1 MREVG
6 ANVLNESNDLCNGC
20 QLESR
25 QELALEIDQTAK
37 LQSSFHYETCF
48 TRTDEERLIDIK
60 NHSIACQD
68 NFDSNCELCC
78 MISKLESDVT
88 RWSKNVENTVDKK
101 WNQDYRT
108 DMDTFVQLLY
118 SEDLDIA
125 SHKFLLVSLQ
135 RRINFF
141 YHVNTFYRQ
150 VLSYWR
156 SGQILSAKMSLW
168 NLKRLIKSEM
178 YICIHCYKWEKAV
191 NFLFAD
197 MEHEK
202 MRLNALF

>member
-1 MREVG
+1 MREDSS
-6 ANVLNESNDLCNGC
+6 NILNESNEKNDHWYGR

-25 QELALEIDQTAK
+25 QELAQELDQTAK
-37 LQSSFHYETCF
+37 LQSSFCYGICF
-48 TRTDEERLIDIK
+48 TSTDEERLIDIK
-60 NHSIACQD
+60 NHSIACQI

-78 MISKLESDVT
+78 MISKLESDVA
-88 RWSKNVENTVDKK
+88 RWSKNVEKTVDKK
-101 WNQDYRT
+101 WNLDYRT

-197 MEHEK
+197 MEHE
-202 MRLNALF
+202 